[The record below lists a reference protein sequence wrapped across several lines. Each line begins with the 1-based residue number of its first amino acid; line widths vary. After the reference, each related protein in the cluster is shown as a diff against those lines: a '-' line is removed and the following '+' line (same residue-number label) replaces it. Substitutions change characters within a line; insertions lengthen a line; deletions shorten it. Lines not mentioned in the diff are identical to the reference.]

1 MARTVIM
8 DHPLIQHKIGIIR
21 KKDTSSKE
29 FREMISEIAM
39 LMCYEATRELPL
51 TDV

>member
-29 FREMISEIAM
+29 FREMISEIAPSSASPAD
-39 LMCYEATRELPL
+39 ATYSMR
-51 TDV
+51 

>member
-21 KKDTSSKE
+21 KKDTAPRSSA
-29 FREMISEIAM
+29 R
-39 LMCYEATRELPL
+39 
-51 TDV
+51 

>member
-29 FREMISEIAM
+29 SELYRIAHVFCWYAD
-39 LMCYEATRELPL
+39 LLRDLNA
-51 TDV
+51 